1 MTAADP
7 VPSER
12 EDDPRADRGQDDG
25 LDGLEGPSGQE
36 PGASPS
42 GLSERERDILD
53 FEDQWW
59 KYGGAKDQAIRDRF
73 SISATTYYQVLNGL
87 LDRQE
92 ALAHKPML
100 VKRLR
105 RLRTTRHRA
114 RSARRQEA

>member
-12 EDDPRADRGQDDG
+12 EDDPRADRGLEDG
-25 LDGLEGPSGQE
+25 LDAGHGQGADGTPSE
-36 PGASPS
+36 
-42 GLSERERDILD
+42 LSERDRDILD

-114 RSARRQEA
+114 RNARRHEA

>member
-7 VPSER
+7 VPPER
-12 EDDPRADRGQDDG
+12 EEDPRADRGQDDG
-25 LDGLEGPSGQE
+25 LDGERGPETG
-36 PGASPS
+36 GSPS
-42 GLSERERDILD
+42 GLSERDRDILD

-73 SISATTYYQVLNGL
+73 SLSATTYYQVLNGL

-114 RSARRQEA
+114 RNARRQQA

>member
-12 EDDPRADRGQDDG
+12 EDDPRADRGLDDG
-25 LDGLEGPSGQE
+25 LDGASGQDG
-36 PGASPS
+36 GASSS
-42 GLSERERDILD
+42 GLSERDRDILD

>member
-1 MTAADP
+1 MTAANAAEPDGAP
-7 VPSER
+7 VPSEPAV
-12 EDDPRADRGQDDG
+12 EPAAD
-25 LDGLEGPSGQE
+25 
-36 PGASPS
+36 A
-42 GLSERERDILD
+42 LSERDRDILD

-73 SISATTYYQVLNGL
+73 SLSATTYYQVLNGL

-92 ALAHKPML
+92 ALAHQPML

>member
-1 MTAADP
+1 MSAA
-7 VPSER
+7 SS
-12 EDDPRADRGQDDG
+12 ADGQAV
-25 LDGLEGPSGQE
+25 
-36 PGASPS
+36 ASAEHTLPE
-42 GLSERERDILD
+42 LTERERMILD

-73 SISATTYYQVLNGL
+73 DLSATTYYQVLSGL

-92 ALAHKPML
+92 ALAYRPML

-114 RSARRQEA
+114 RSARRQQA

>member
-1 MTAADP
+1 MTAADRL
-7 VPSER
+7 PSGRDGDQRAGR
-12 EDDPRADRGQDDG
+12 EPADGPGQDAG
-25 LDGLEGPSGQE
+25 GT
-36 PGASPS
+36 PS
-42 GLSERERDILD
+42 GLSERDRDILD

-114 RSARRQEA
+114 RNARRQQA

>member
-1 MTAADP
+1 MTAANAAEP
-7 VPSER
+7 
-12 EDDPRADRGQDDG
+12 DG
-25 LDGLEGPSGQE
+25 APTLAEGAVE
-36 PGASPS
+36 PAVDA
-42 GLSERERDILD
+42 LSERDRDILD

-73 SISATTYYQVLNGL
+73 SLSATTYYQVLNGL

>member
-1 MTAADP
+1 MTAANAAEPDGAP
-7 VPSER
+7 TPSEGAV
-12 EDDPRADRGQDDG
+12 DPAVD
-25 LDGLEGPSGQE
+25 
-36 PGASPS
+36 A
-42 GLSERERDILD
+42 LSERDRDILD

-73 SISATTYYQVLNGL
+73 SLSATTYYQVLNGL

>member
-25 LDGLEGPSGQE
+25 LEGASGQE
-36 PGASPS
+36 PGASS
-42 GLSERERDILD
+42 ALSERDRDILD

>member
-1 MTAADP
+1 MTAADRLP
-7 VPSER
+7 P
-12 EDDPRADRGQDDG
+12 GQDGDQRTGREAADG
-25 LDGLEGPSGQE
+25 SGQDT
-36 PGASPS
+36 GRTPS
-42 GLSERERDILD
+42 GLSERDRDILD

-92 ALAHKPML
+92 ALARKPML

-114 RSARRQEA
+114 RNARRQQA

>member
-1 MTAADP
+1 MTAAHPAD
-7 VPSER
+7 
-12 EDDPRADRGQDDG
+12 ADRPEESA
-25 LDGLEGPSGQE
+25 EGAAE
-36 PGASPS
+36 PVAAE
-42 GLSERERDILD
+42 LSERDRDILD

-73 SISATTYYQVLNGL
+73 DLSATTYYQVLNGL

>member
-7 VPSER
+7 VPPER
-12 EDDPRADRGQDDG
+12 EDDARADRGLDDG
-25 LDGLEGPSGQE
+25 KDGARGQDT
-36 PGASPS
+36 PGSPS
-42 GLSERERDILD
+42 ELSERDRDILD

-73 SISATTYYQVLNGL
+73 AISATTYYQVLNGL

>member
-7 VPSER
+7 ALPGH
-12 EDDPRADRGQDDG
+12 PAD
-25 LDGLEGPSGQE
+25 EAP
-36 PGASPS
+36 A

-87 LDRQE
+87 LDREE

-114 RSARRQEA
+114 RNARRHQA

>member
-1 MTAADP
+1 MTAADRL
-7 VPSER
+7 PSER
-12 EDDPRADRGQDDG
+12 EDDPRAERGPDDGPAGARGQDA
-25 LDGLEGPSGQE
+25 EGAP
-36 PGASPS
+36 A
-42 GLSERERDILD
+42 GLSERDRDILD

>member
-1 MTAADP
+1 MTAAH
-7 VPSER
+7 SAG
-12 EDDPRADRGQDDG
+12 ADRPEEPT
-25 LDGLEGPSGQE
+25 EGTAEPVSG
-36 PGASPS
+36 A
-42 GLSERERDILD
+42 LSERDRDILD

-59 KYGGAKDQAIRDRF
+59 KFGGAKDQAIRDRF
-73 SISATTYYQVLNGL
+73 SLSATTYYQVLNGL

>member
-1 MTAADP
+1 MTAANPAEPDGAP
-7 VPSER
+7 APSEGAV
-12 EDDPRADRGQDDG
+12 DPAVD
-25 LDGLEGPSGQE
+25 
-36 PGASPS
+36 A
-42 GLSERERDILD
+42 LSERDRDILD

-73 SISATTYYQVLNGL
+73 SLSATTYYQVLNGL

>member
-1 MTAADP
+1 MTAANAAEPDGAP
-7 VPSER
+7 APSEPAV
-12 EDDPRADRGQDDG
+12 EPAAD
-25 LDGLEGPSGQE
+25 
-36 PGASPS
+36 A
-42 GLSERERDILD
+42 LSERDRDILD

-73 SISATTYYQVLNGL
+73 SLSATTYYQVLNGL

-92 ALAHKPML
+92 ALAHQPML
-100 VKRLR
+100 IKRLR